1 MRIFLLAALLAGCAT
16 TGTGT
21 KTAQRYTGYPYD
33 ITDEGN
39 RISGLVCGVNVDY
52 SVAQRDGVTSITG
65 FGGRS
70 QFIEVRDEAGQRRV
84 TGSLGA
90 SPDRGELDVVVAGD
104 RLHGRAGVRDVDLVA
119 NGDSYEGRYTV
130 RNQPGA
136 AEMTVEGRGE
146 LLRLPPSALGALM
159 PAMLNCEGPVGRP
172 AQWSAVEI
180 RFGGEPGYETRAANE
195 LR

>member
-1 MRIFLLAALLAGCAT
+1 
-16 TGTGT
+16 
-21 KTAQRYTGYPYD
+21 
-33 ITDEGN
+33 
-39 RISGLVCGVNVDY
+39 
-52 SVAQRDGVTSITG
+52 
-65 FGGRS
+65 
-70 QFIEVRDEAGQRRV
+70 V